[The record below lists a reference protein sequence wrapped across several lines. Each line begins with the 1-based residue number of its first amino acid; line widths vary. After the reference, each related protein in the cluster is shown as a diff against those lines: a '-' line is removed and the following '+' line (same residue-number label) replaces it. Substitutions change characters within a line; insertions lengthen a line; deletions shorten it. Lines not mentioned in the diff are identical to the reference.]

1 MAANTL
7 CSNSTFSSSTL
18 GAITVHAQRNCP
30 HTLMI
35 PKLSKTVIRYD
46 FFLLQVLEQ
55 RQKREIE
62 QLESDQEAEKQHV
75 ISIALL
81 ECQTKHNQLREN
93 LLAQHEEQLLSVE
106 SEEGRAEMIKS
117 QQEELSQ
124 MEEKLKRECE
134 EIDSSLKADLEAKH
148 ARAKLEL
155 REKHYKVLNG
165 CWDQGKSPKIK
176 IYISYNSSSV
186 LG

>member
-1 MAANTL
+1 MPVNNTVL
-7 CSNSTFSSSTL
+7 
-18 GAITVHAQRNCP
+18 
-30 HTLMI
+30 
-35 PKLSKTVIRYD
+35 RYD
-46 FFLLQVLEQ
+46 FFLPQVLEQ

-124 MEEKLKRECE
+124 LEEKLKRKYE
-134 EIDSSLKADLEAKH
+134 EIESSLKADLEAKH

-155 REKHYKVLNG
+155 REKHYKVLHG
-165 CWDQGKSPKIK
+165 FWDYKSRQIIK
-176 IYISYNSSSV
+176 N
-186 LG
+186 